1 MADILIVDADTG
13 VLSTLGLLIAAEG
26 YIVRTATNGV
36 DALDLARASRP
47 DVLISDSR
55 TPGLSG
61 PALVREMRKDP
72 VLATV
77 PVILAYNGALPPRI
91 RVFSFLRK
99 PLRYARLLKLLHRA
113 ERMRV
118 RRDARHS
125 PANWRLA
132 RHHLKSEPKPG

>member
-1 MADILIVDADTG
+1 MADILIVDADAG

-26 YIVRTATNGV
+26 YVVRTATNGN

-47 DVLISDSR
+47 DVLISDTR
-55 TPGLSG
+55 MPGLSG

-77 PVILAYNGALPPRI
+77 PVILAFNGALPPRI

-99 PLRYARLLKLLHRA
+99 PLRYARLLKVLHRA
-113 ERMRV
+113 ERARA

-125 PANWRLA
+125 PANWRVA
-132 RHHLKSEPKPG
+132 RRHLKGEPKPG

>member
-26 YIVRTATNGV
+26 YVVRTATNGN

-61 PALVREMRKDP
+61 AALVREMRKDP
-72 VLATV
+72 VLASV
-77 PVILAYNGALPPRI
+77 PVILAYNGALPPRV
-91 RVFSFLRK
+91 RVFRFLRK

-113 ERMRV
+113 EQV
-118 RRDARHS
+118 GARRDARGHAGS
-125 PANWRLA
+125 WKVVRRN
-132 RHHLKSEPKPG
+132 LKGEPKPG

>member
-26 YIVRTATNGV
+26 YVVRTATNGN
-36 DALDLARASRP
+36 DALNLARASCP

-77 PVILAYNGALPPRI
+77 PVILTYNGALPPRV
-91 RVFSFLRK
+91 RVFRFLRK
-99 PLRYARLLKLLHRA
+99 PLRYARLLKVLHRA
-113 ERMRV
+113 EQLV
-118 RRDARHS
+118 ARRDARGQ
-125 PANWRLA
+125 PGDWRLT
-132 RHHLKSEPKPG
+132 RRNLKGQPKPG